1 MMKTALVTK
10 TETGWQVCFSEFEGD
25 ESVYSDTIGFYTERD
40 ARTAAY
46 HYLTDYEDHL
56 TFED

>member
-10 TETGWQVCFSEFEGD
+10 TDTGWQVCFTEFEGD
-25 ESVYSDTIGFYTERD
+25 EPVYSKTVAFDTE
-40 ARTAAY
+40 TAARSASY
-46 HYLTDYEDHL
+46 HYLMDYEDHL